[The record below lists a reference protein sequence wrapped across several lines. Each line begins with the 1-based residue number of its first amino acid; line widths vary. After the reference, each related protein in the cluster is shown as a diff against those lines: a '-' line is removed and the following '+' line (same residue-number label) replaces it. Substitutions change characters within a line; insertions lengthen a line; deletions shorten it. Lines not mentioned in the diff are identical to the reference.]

1 MASGVSEYKYQTDKG
16 SIFKC
21 RMDNDAVLDN
31 IRGTAPTGTTTEN
44 MTVKIS
50 KNNKEAG
57 ISPRYVIF
65 ARQIGTTGGGG
76 DGGTACILNTG
87 KRYKNVICLTPTA
100 FDAVV
105 TGAIGGAGV
114 TTFTQNGANYYAAS
128 KHGEDVN

>member
-1 MASGVSEYKYQTDKG
+1 MASGVSEYKYTTNEG

-31 IRGTAPTGTTTEN
+31 IRGTPATGATTEN
-44 MTVKIS
+44 MTVRIS

-65 ARQIGTTGGGG
+65 AREVGTTGGGG
-76 DGGTACILNTG
+76 GGGSCVLTTG
-87 KRYKNVICLTPTA
+87 KRYKNVICLTKAA

-114 TTFTQNGANYYAAS
+114 TNFQQNGQTYYAAS
-128 KHGEDVN
+128 KHGEAVR